1 MKRSWIVLILCAAL
15 PIALVAC
22 AGTAD
27 SPVVAPTTEDDSTS
41 TDGTADEDHVRVVV
55 TVGFGAETLVD
66 EVVPLLQGM
75 TALDA
80 LQQVAETKTAYGGGF
95 VEAINGIGSK
105 GTQSGKGR
113 QDWFYYMNGFLARS
127 SSAGYVLR
135 PDDVEQW
142 DYHGWAAGQTVS
154 ATLQSFP
161 AAMISGYNGQV
172 FPSVVAFGGAFEDE
186 AAHIATLV
194 QKAGAMDVR
203 TLPIGDLTM
212 EDKQNH
218 NLIVVAGASASY
230 VQELNENR
238 ERVGL
243 LAEFEGS
250 ALHAFPASG
259 TDEEVYEGSV
269 GLLAAMQNPSNPS
282 GTGVCENVVLLVTG
296 TDDGGVRAAANAL
309 CTLEG
314 DAANWPSAIV
324 VDGVL
329 MQVPIWDAVD

>member
-27 SPVVAPTTEDDSTS
+27 SPVVAPTTEDDSAS

-95 VEAINGIGSK
+95 VEAINGIGSE

-135 PDDVEQW
+135 PRDVEQW

-154 ATLQSFP
+154 ATLQAFP
-161 AAMISGYNGQV
+161 AAMVSGYNGQA
-172 FPSVVAFGGAFEDE
+172 FPSIVAFGGDFEEE
-186 AAHIATLV
+186 AMHIATLV
-194 QKAGAMDVR
+194 DNAGAMDVR
-203 TLPIGDLTM
+203 PLPIGDLTL
-212 EDKQNH
+212 EEKQSH
-218 NLIVVAGASASY
+218 NLVVVVGASASY

-243 LAEFEGS
+243 FVEFEDS
-250 ALHAFPASG
+250 TLHAFAANG
-259 TDEEVYEGSV
+259 AEEVYGGSV
-269 GLLAAMQNPSNPS
+269 GLLAAIQSPSNPS
-282 GTGVCENVVLLVTG
+282 GTGVCENIVFLVTG
-296 TDDGGVRAAANAL
+296 TDDGGVRAAAKAL
-309 CTLEG
+309 DALEG

-329 MQVPIWDAVD
+329 MQVPAWDSVD